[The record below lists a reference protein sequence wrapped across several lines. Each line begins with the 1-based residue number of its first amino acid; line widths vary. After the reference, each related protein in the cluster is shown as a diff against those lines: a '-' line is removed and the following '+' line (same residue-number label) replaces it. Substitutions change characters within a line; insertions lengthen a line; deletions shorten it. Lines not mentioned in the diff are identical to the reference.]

1 MASTEPK
8 ISKLG
13 AAGTTRHI
21 TLIITETLKIVMKP
35 EVLQASVIMAAYKIE
50 LLTTHGIKKHKEK
63 ITCKNQGQ
71 NRCCLIN
78 GLFNN
83 LAPFQSCGCK
93 I

>member
-13 AAGTTRHI
+13 AASTTRHI
-21 TLIITETLKIVMKP
+21 TLTITETLEIVMKP
-35 EVLQASVIMAAYKIE
+35 EVLQASVIMAAYKIG

-63 ITCKNQGQ
+63 ITCNNLGQ

-78 GLFNN
+78 GIFNT
-83 LAPFQSCGCK
+83 LDPLQSRRCQ